1 LRRGDAVLL
10 GLVQRRHL
18 RGRLH
23 PVDALISA
31 RAVGLHEARW
41 HVSRYSQASKPG
53 RNRVR
58 VTRTVMQALTAA
70 ANQAIA
76 SLSNRYGVSEDAVR
90 TLLFA
95 VSAGGGTMAQFYH
108 VDLGGGGQWMRGG
121 MTMVG
126 DMFNSGLKSRVD
138 GICSE
143 LSSLLAT
150 QTVFA
155 PLPQAESSGGGYG
168 GYSTNSWWPAEL
180 GSPSSSGG
188 QNDSQYAYFPGSAR
202 LAVKQGGH
210 VAIYDTLDHQIGGVQ
225 QQQGGSS
232 GSFSFS
238 SQRGTFSVD
247 SLPFA
252 PESPGYLPPSPP
264 YYAPQSG
271 GPAPGYEQSGYA
283 QSTGYAQA
291 PGYSPSPEPSYSQ
304 PSNTS
309 PRAGRSPEEIL
320 AAIERLGDLHRKG
333 LLSDSEFQTKKAD
346 LLAQL

>member
-1 LRRGDAVLL
+1 
-10 GLVQRRHL
+10 
-18 RGRLH
+18 
-23 PVDALISA
+23 
-31 RAVGLHEARW
+31 
-41 HVSRYSQASKPG
+41 
-53 RNRVR
+53 
-58 VTRTVMQALTAA
+58 MQALTAA

-76 SLSNRYGVSEDAVR
+76 NLANRYGISEDAVR

-108 VDLGGGGQWMRGG
+108 ADLGGGGQWMRGG

-150 QTVFA
+150 QTVFV
-155 PLPQAESSGGGYG
+155 PLPPSESGGGGGYG
-168 GYSTNSWWPAEL
+168 GYSSNAWWPAEL

-202 LAVKQGGH
+202 LAVKQGGS

-225 QQQGGSS
+225 QQGGST

-252 PESPGYLPPSPP
+252 PGSAGSFPSSPA
-264 YYAPQSG
+264 YYAP
-271 GPAPGYEQSGYA
+271 P
-283 QSTGYAQA
+283 
-291 PGYSPSPEPSYSQ
+291 PEPSYSP
-304 PSNTS
+304 PSNPS
-309 PRAGRSPEEIL
+309 PRAGRSPEELL

-333 LLSDSEFQTKKAD
+333 LLSDSEFQTKKAE

>member
-1 LRRGDAVLL
+1 
-10 GLVQRRHL
+10 
-18 RGRLH
+18 
-23 PVDALISA
+23 
-31 RAVGLHEARW
+31 
-41 HVSRYSQASKPG
+41 
-53 RNRVR
+53 
-58 VTRTVMQALTAA
+58 MQALTAA

-126 DMFNSGLKSRVD
+126 DMFNSGLKSTVD
-138 GICSE
+138 GICTE

-155 PLPQAESSGGGYG
+155 PLPASESSRGGAYG
-168 GYSTNSWWPAEL
+168 GHSTNAWWPAEL

-188 QNDSQYAYFPGSAR
+188 QNDSQYAYFPGLAR
-202 LAVKQGGH
+202 LAVKQGGY

-225 QQQGGSS
+225 QQQGGST

-252 PESPGYLPPSPP
+252 PASTGDIPPSPA
-264 YYAPQSG
+264 YAPQRDA
-271 GPAPGYEQSGYA
+271 PAPGHWQSPGHA
-283 QSTGYAQA
+283 Q
-291 PGYSPSPEPSYSQ
+291 SPEPSYAN

-309 PRAGRSPEEIL
+309 RQAGRSPEEIL

-333 LLSDSEFQTKKAD
+333 LLSDSDFQTKKAD

>member
-1 LRRGDAVLL
+1 
-10 GLVQRRHL
+10 
-18 RGRLH
+18 
-23 PVDALISA
+23 
-31 RAVGLHEARW
+31 
-41 HVSRYSQASKPG
+41 
-53 RNRVR
+53 
-58 VTRTVMQALTAA
+58 MQALTAA

-76 SLSNRYGVSEDAVR
+76 NLANRYGVSEDAVR

-108 VDLGGGGQWMRGG
+108 ADLGGGGQWMRGG

-138 GICSE
+138 GLCSE

-155 PLPQAESSGGGYG
+155 PLPPSESSGGGAYGYG
-168 GYSTNSWWPAEL
+168 GYSTNAWWPAEL

-202 LAVKQGGH
+202 LAVKQGGR

-252 PESPGYLPPSPP
+252 PGSPGYVPPSPQ
-264 YYAPQSG
+264 YYAPQSDA
-271 GPAPGYEQSGYA
+271 PAPGYAQPPVYSQSPGSSQSSGYA
-283 QSTGYAQA
+283 Q
-291 PGYSPSPEPSYSQ
+291 PPEPSYSQ
-304 PSNTS
+304 PSNAS
-309 PRAGRSPEEIL
+309 PRAARSPEEIL